1 MSLRRQNAFKGK
13 AGYAASKRRNAAITL
28 QRAARARATT
38 SRRMAGFPEPLAS
51 TNPQGSLEVKSA
63 QYANVSQTP
72 SALAGTSN
80 HVNAIVQGAGA
91 NNRLGNRYR
100 CKAVAVRG
108 LVTRGNATSG
118 VVGYYLIWDKQP
130 NQALAAADK
139 IFTIDAANG
148 LYPYNS
154 GLNRGRKHR
163 FQILAKYCVTV
174 GDTQSNLPQMVPVNS
189 YHKLPASCIT
199 SCEQGMTSGSI
210 SNIDTGALILIPFS
224 NATVAG
230 AEPHTHLAWELYFE
244 EA

>member
-1 MSLRRQNAFKGK
+1 MALRRRKAFRGS
-13 AGYAASKRRNAAITL
+13 AEYMADKRRNAAVTL
-28 QRAARARATT
+28 QRAARGRATT

-72 SALAGTSN
+72 GALAGTSN

-91 NNRLGNRYR
+91 NQRLGNRYR
-100 CKAVAVRG
+100 VKAVAVRG
-108 LVTRGNATSG
+108 QVSRGSSTNAQ
-118 VVGYYLIWDKQP
+118 VGYYLVWDKQP
-130 NQALAAADK
+130 NQALANADK
-139 IFTIDAANG
+139 IFTIDAGNG

-163 FQILAKYCVTV
+163 FQIIAKWFTTV
-174 GDTQSNLPQMVPVNS
+174 GDTQSNLPQMRPVNN

-199 SCEQGMTSGSI
+199 SCEQGMTSGSV
-210 SNIDTGALILIPFS
+210 SNIDTGACILIPFS
-224 NATVAG
+224 NAATTG
-230 AEPHTHLAWELYFE
+230 TEPHTHLAWEVYFE